1 MSQRSSALTPK
12 PPAERVVRDI
22 RRATR
27 RHGTRHRLGGRES
40 TPPAGTDPPGA
51 CQSMRR
57 DLTTFGRKDGWAIVP
72 QLGVRNFTSFVSFGF
87 KTTFW
92 LLES

>member
-1 MSQRSSALTPK
+1 MANAAGDPVARYKAP
-12 PPAERVVRDI
+12 
-22 RRATR
+22 TR
-27 RHGTRHRLGGRES
+27 WTRES